1 MHPSDEQAH
10 AAERA
15 DAAAGMLETLV
26 ASHREL
32 LGFVAAR
39 VGDRAQAEDIL
50 QQAFVKSID
59 KLDGVREQDSVLAWF
74 YRVLRRA
81 IIDHLRASGAESRRL
96 ERVAQE
102 LGDDETPSE
111 TTEGAICQC
120 VKRLAETLKPEYRE
134 ALLRI
139 DIEGVAVKDFAAAHG
154 LSASNAGVRVFRAR
168 RALRGEVTRACGTCA
183 EHGCMD
189 CTCGH

>member
-1 MHPSDEQAH
+1 MPPTDEEAL
-10 AAERA
+10 
-15 DAAAGMLETLV
+15 DAARGDTEAGMLEILV
-26 ASHREL
+26 ASHREF

-59 KLDGVREQDSVLAWF
+59 KLAAVREQDSVVAWF

-81 IIDHLRASGAESRRL
+81 IIDHLRATGAESRRL
-96 ERVAQE
+96 ERVTQE

-111 TTEGAICQC
+111 ITEGAICQC
-120 VKRLAETLKPEYRE
+120 VERLAETLKPEYRE

-139 DIEGVAVKDFAAAHG
+139 DVDGVAVKDFAAASG
-154 LSASNAGVRVFRAR
+154 LSANNAGVRVFRAR
-168 RALRGEVTRACGTCA
+168 RALLHEVTRACGTCA
-183 EHGCMD
+183 EHGCLE
-189 CTCGH
+189 CTCKH